1 MENKKLNLLEGD
13 ILKNLILLSAPLM
26 ATAFVQIAYNFVD
39 IIWLGRLGT
48 KEVAAVGTSGIFAW
62 IATSI
67 AAIAR
72 VGGNV
77 FASQHYGAHEKEKL
91 NDTIRNTLILGLI
104 LSLVYVIA
112 TQLFIDKFIGFYRL
126 TDDVSQLAITY
137 LRVFS
142 IGFIFSSINMIFS
155 GLYNSIGDSRSP
167 FKKNAI
173 GLIFNII
180 LDPILMFGIGP
191 IPKMG
196 VLGAAIATSLSQ
208 LLVSLI
214 FIWEIIKNKN
224 EIYDGIIHGV
234 FHAESLG
241 EIFRMGFPAGMQSV
255 IMATISLFLNRFVAS
270 YGATPLAVYT
280 VGTNMESITWMTVEG
295 VQAGIITFVGQNYG
309 ARKINRLREVI
320 KKSILIVTCIGL
332 FSTAILIGFRHSL
345 FDIFLPGDRLAAY
358 QGAWFLLI
366 LGTSQTF
373 MSAELGA
380 SGVFHG
386 LGLTKIPSITSII
399 FNLLRIPIALLLMPH
414 LQFYGVWLAVTI
426 SSILKGLVLNFL
438 LYKKY
443 RSLC

>member
-1 MENKKLNLLEGD
+1 MDNKKLNLLEGN
-13 ILKNLILLSAPLM
+13 ILKNLILLSMPLM
-26 ATAFVQIAYNFVD
+26 ATAFVQITYNFVD

-62 IATSI
+62 IAASI

-77 FASQHYGAHEKEKL
+77 YASQHYGAHDKDKL
-91 NDTIRNTLILGLI
+91 NDTVRNTLFLAII
-104 LSLVYVIA
+104 LSLIYLLS
-112 TQLFIDKFIGFYRL
+112 TQVFIDKFIGFYRL
-126 TDDVSQLAITY
+126 EEDVSQLAKTY

-142 IGFIFSSINMIFS
+142 IGFLFSSINMIFS

-167 FKKNAI
+167 FRKNAI
-173 GLIFNII
+173 GLMFNII
-180 LDPILMFGIGP
+180 LDPILMFGLGP

-196 VLGAAIATSLSQ
+196 VLGAAIATSLAQ
-208 LLVSLI
+208 LFVSLI
-214 FIWEIIKNKN
+214 FIWEIIKSKN
-224 EIYDGIIHGV
+224 EIYDGIVFGVIHS
-234 FHAESLG
+234 ESLG
-241 EIFRMGFPAGMQSV
+241 KIFKMGFPAGIQSA
-255 IMATISLFLNRFVAS
+255 IMASISLFLNRFVAS
-270 YGATPLAVYT
+270 YGSTPLAVYT
-280 VGTNMESITWMTVEG
+280 VGTNMESLTWMTVEG
-295 VQAGIITFVGQNYG
+295 FQAGIIAFVGQNYG
-309 ARKINRLREVI
+309 ARKINRLKEVI

-332 FSTAILIGFRHSL
+332 FSTIVLIGFRHRL
-345 FDIFLPGDRLAAY
+345 FDIFLPGDKLAAY

-366 LGTSQTF
+366 LGMSQTF

-399 FNLLRIPIALLLMPH
+399 FNILRIPMSLLLMPH

-426 SSILKGLVLNFL
+426 SSILKGIVVNFL

-443 RSLC
+443 KYLY

>member
-62 IATSI
+62 IAASI

-241 EIFRMGFPAGMQSV
+241 KIFRMGFPAGMQSV

-295 VQAGIITFVGQNYG
+295 FQAGIITFVGQNYG